1 MTTNF
6 AWQDLYRAA
15 LLELDPE
22 TLRRRIREAEVVI
35 QRRSAELDRND
46 SSCQEELLAIN
57 DAVRGLRVLSTAECP
72 TEQPSFSDFFP
83 REVAS

>member
-22 TLRRRIREAEVVI
+22 TLRKRIREAELAI
-35 QRRSAELDRND
+35 QRRSVKLDRND
-46 SSCQEELLAIN
+46 SKCQEELLAIS
-57 DAVRGLRVLSTAECP
+57 DAVRGLRVLATAEFP
-72 TEQPSFSDFFP
+72 KATSPFSDFLST
-83 REVAS
+83 EVAS